1 MLFVF
6 SGEEKAAGEQRG
18 CNSGTHEQGE
28 TLPWKLGCTSRWGL
42 HSINHVNCFLPSPSP
57 RVWSGPSTFPLQPNW
72 SRCRYCVLC
81 TVWHNKP
88 PWLVHTLRLSGDSEE
103 RFRAHTWGQSINEI
117 TSVLYKS
124 DLCFDF
130 SHIQL
135 KSLQVPFTS
144 PQHVFTLVFY
154 GIQVLQC
161 VPLHAQSALVKK
173 YICNCLYWIEP

>member
-1 MLFVF
+1 MRT
-6 SGEEKAAGEQRG
+6 K
-18 CNSGTHEQGE
+18 H
-28 TLPWKLGCTSRWGL
+28 LPTPAELK
-42 HSINHVNCFLPSPSP
+42 
-57 RVWSGPSTFPLQPNW
+57 QMQ
-72 SRCRYCVLC
+72 VLC
-81 TVWHNKP
+81 GITNPHDLYIHCL
-88 PWLVHTLRLSGDSEE
+88 LVEILRNVLEHIPG
-103 RFRAHTWGQSINEI
+103 EI

-130 SHIQL
+130 SHIPL

-173 YICNCLYWIEP
+173 YICNCLY